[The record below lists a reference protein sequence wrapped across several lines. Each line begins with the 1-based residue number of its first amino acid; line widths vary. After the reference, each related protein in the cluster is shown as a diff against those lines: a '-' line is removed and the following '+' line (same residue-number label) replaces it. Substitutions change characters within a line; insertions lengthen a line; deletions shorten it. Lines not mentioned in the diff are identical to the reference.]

1 MNDNQH
7 PNFNR
12 NSLTISTLH
21 NLNNMESMQITDSQL
36 IIELKVENER
46 LAKENE
52 MLKDVRRY
60 LLSETD
66 TARVNLV
73 TLKEDNEQ
81 LNEQIAELKTTI
93 DAFQQFILKHNKK
106 A

>member
-1 MNDNQH
+1 
-7 PNFNR
+7 
-12 NSLTISTLH
+12 
-21 NLNNMESMQITDSQL
+21 MQITDSQL